1 MARTDHR
8 GAAVGLEIARE
19 TAQLAVIGAGKGLFA
34 KEDIAWIFK
43 TVASYCTDPRD
54 QWLYLATCNAHG
66 LNPIK
71 RELFAIPRRDE
82 DKGTTTI
89 TFVTS
94 YHVFV
99 SRARRAGFV
108 LIGDFVE
115 EGDDFVMDA
124 MTGAPLRHQFAPKKD
139 RGRAAKILGA
149 WAAAKDA
156 SGRVVTGK
164 FWPAHEL
171 LSSGKNP
178 LRDKI
183 PAHFCWKTAIC
194 RIGRLVAPD
203 LASLYAAEE
212 FGVAIPDDDDRT
224 TTPELAALPAQA
236 EEAVAAQTKEPDPPV
251 SAQLAG
257 AAEDAVPVDPPLTF
271 PERAA
276 LQKELAMRGMTKA
289 AQVMDAIAGALGQR
303 VDLRVVTRSQR
314 DKVLAS
320 LPPLRAAQ
328 PKEK

>member
-43 TVASYCTDPRD
+43 TVAYHCTDPRD

-71 RELFAIPRRDE
+71 RELFAIPRDG
-82 DKGTTTI
+82 KI

-108 LIGDFVE
+108 LVGDFVE

-124 MTGAPLRHQFAPKKD
+124 MTGAPVRHQFTPKKD

-149 WAAAKDA
+149 WASAKDA

-171 LSSGKNP
+171 LSTGPNP

-194 RIGRLVAPD
+194 RVGRLVAPD

-212 FGVAIPDDDDRT
+212 FGVAIPDADDRAT
-224 TTPELAALPAQA
+224 VPELAALPAEA
-236 EEAVAAQTKEPDPPV
+236 EGAVQAQTQEPEPEQTV
-251 SAQLAG
+251 AEKLAG

-276 LQKELAMRGMTKA
+276 LQKELAMRGMTKS
-289 AQVMDAIAGALGQR
+289 AQVMDAIAGALGER
-303 VDLRVVTRSQR
+303 VDLRLVTRGQR